1 MTMRRDH
8 HLFGHMQ
15 RKQNVLVRLTS
26 TGDDGIRAAT
36 EELTRVIEQPHL
48 QLVGLCGTLEPDIT
62 DAHLVDTVVGRMI
75 GLMEQV
81 RRDHGVILTE
91 LILEEGHDPSPGAGA
106 RLLHQDELIAAIDE
120 ALDEACARN
129 RFPRPSITLVTGP
142 AVVAHPAEHD
152 RSAVN
157 PRQGEPIS

>member
-8 HLFGHMQ
+8 HRFGHMQ

-26 TGDDGIRAAT
+26 TGDDGMTGDDGLRSAT

-48 QLVGLCGTLEPDIT
+48 QLVGLCGTLAPDIT

-91 LILEEGHDPSPGAGA
+91 LVLEEGHDPSPGAGA

-129 RFPRPSITLVTGP
+129 RYPRSEHHPVTGP
-142 AVVAHPAEHD
+142 AVVAHPAD
-152 RSAVN
+152 A
-157 PRQGEPIS
+157 

>member
-8 HLFGHMQ
+8 HLLAHLQ

-36 EELTRVIEQPHL
+36 EEMTRVIEQPHL

-62 DAHLVDTVVGRMI
+62 DAHLVDTAVGRMI

-81 RRDHGVILTE
+81 RRHHGMILTE
-91 LILEEGHDPSPGAGA
+91 LLLEEGRDPSPGAGA
-106 RLLHQDELIAAIDE
+106 RLHHQDELIGAIDE

-129 RFPRPSITLVTGP
+129 RFPRPSITLLTDP
-142 AVVAHPAEHD
+142 TTVAHPAD
-152 RSAVN
+152 A
-157 PRQGEPIS
+157 